1 MSGLLLAL
9 VTVVVLAVQTVLTPS
24 RPIGLIIT
32 IVKLVVNIWLVYY
45 FIKEFSKSF
54 EIFTYGNG
62 FSYGFIM
69 CLFSSFI
76 CVVAQLMILTII
88 SPESFEAQI
97 ELMITAL
104 SQSRPEAVEALIG
117 MQESGALLTI
127 IIVVSFIY
135 YSIFG
140 LIVSAIVAN
149 FTKKG
154 NIIF

>member
-9 VTVVVLAVQTVLTPS
+9 VTVATMAIQTVITPS
-24 RPIGLIIT
+24 GPIGLIIT
-32 IVKLVVNIWLVYY
+32 VVKLVVNIWLVYY

-54 EIFTYGNG
+54 EVFTYGNG
-62 FSYGFIM
+62 FSYGTIV

-76 CVVAQLMILTII
+76 CVAAQLLILTII
-88 SPESFEAQI
+88 SPETFEAQI
-97 ELMITAL
+97 EVMINAF
-104 SQSRPEAVEALIG
+104 SQSRPEAADTLIR

-127 IIVVSFIY
+127 VVAVSFIY
-135 YSIFG
+135 YFVFG
-140 LIVSAIVAN
+140 VIVSSIVAN